1 MGAESLTA
9 ALRPTLPAA
18 MADFDF
24 LALPR
29 RTAPRRPVAE
39 RLADDLP
46 VELPLLAPEVAVQAR
61 RCMDCGVPFCQS
73 GCPLGNPIPDFNEA
87 VREGR
92 WHEAFAL
99 LSATNNF
106 PEFTGRICPAPCE
119 SACVLGLVAEPVTIE
134 QIERTIAETA
144 FDEGWVTPTAAP
156 ATGRSVAVVGSGPAG
171 LAAAAQF
178 AAVGHA
184 VTVYERDDKPGG
196 LLRYGVPDFKLS
208 KAVVDRRLDVLRASG
223 VAFECGV
230 EIGRDLSFGDLRAR
244 HDAVV
249 LATGATRA
257 HDLPVPGR
265 ELGGIHTAWDFL
277 ASHARV
283 AAGDAEAPTIAA
295 AGQRVLVI
303 GGGDTASDCIGVA
316 HRQGAASVVSFQITD
331 KPPERVPRG
340 SAWPFFSP
348 ALSSSS
354 SHEEGGERVWS
365 VSAQEFCGDGHV
377 ASVRT
382 LDARVDLSAGF
393 HVETFPGTDRVWE
406 ADLVVIAIGYAGPE
420 TEALVAQTAV
430 TLDPRG
436 RVQATDF
443 ATADDGVFV
452 AGDARRGASLVVW
465 ALSEG
470 REAARAVDVYLQ
482 GQTTLPTKGAG
493 DLPRA

>member
-1 MGAESLTA
+1 MS
-9 ALRPTLPAA
+9 
-18 MADFDF
+18 FDF
-24 LALPR
+24 LALSR

-46 VELPLLAPEVAVQAR
+46 VELPLLASDVTTQAR
-61 RCMDCGVPFCQS
+61 RCMDCGVPFCES
-73 GCPLGNPIPDFNEA
+73 GCPLGNPIPAFNEA
-87 VREGR
+87 VRDER
-92 WHEAFAL
+92 WREAFDL

-144 FDEGWVTPTAAP
+144 FDEGWVTPTSAP

-171 LAAAAQF
+171 LAAAAQL
-178 AAVGHA
+178 ASVGHA
-184 VTVYERDDKPGG
+184 VTVYERDDTPGG

-223 VAFECGV
+223 VAFACGV
-230 EIGRDLSFGDLRAR
+230 EIGRNLSYGDLRQR

-265 ELGGIHTAWDFL
+265 ELDGVHTAWDFL
-277 ASHARV
+277 AGHARWT
-283 AAGDAEAPTIAA
+283 AGGEAPTISAE
-295 AGQRVLVI
+295 GKRVVVI

-331 KPPERVPRG
+331 KPPERVERG
-340 SAWPFFSP
+340 SAWPFRSP
-348 ALSSSS
+348 ALSTSS
-354 SHEEGGERVWS
+354 SHEEGGDRVWS
-365 VSAQEFCGDGHV
+365 VATQALGGEGTV

-382 LDARVDLSAGF
+382 LDARVDLSDGF
-393 HVETFPGTDRVWE
+393 RVETLDGTDRVWD

-420 TEALVAQTAV
+420 TAALVEQTAV
-430 TLDPRG
+430 RLDGRG
-436 RVQATDF
+436 RVEATDYV
-443 ATADDGVFV
+443 TADPGVFV

-470 REAARAVDVYLQ
+470 REAARAVDVFLR
-482 GQTTLPTKGAG
+482 GASPLPAKGAG
-493 DLPRA
+493 DLA